1 MKEQPLGPN
10 PSRQRRSVAA
20 EPGHF
25 ANDASASSATHSGEV
40 EGVCATRSGGMQG
53 ERLSRRERYRALV
66 SLLIIP
72 LGMIIVVRAMMVG
85 VQAWTLIV
93 LGLAFVG
100 LGVVRLR
107 VYVQQVHAQGVTTSR
122 RKRV

>member
-1 MKEQPLGPN
+1 MKSQRQAVPL
-10 PSRQRRSVAA
+10 
-20 EPGHF
+20 
-25 ANDASASSATHSGEV
+25 
-40 EGVCATRSGGMQG
+40 
-53 ERLSRRERYRALV
+53 RERYRALV

-72 LGMIIVVRAMMVG
+72 LGVIIVVRASMVG
-85 VQAWTLIV
+85 IQAWTLIV

-107 VYVQQVHAQGVTTSR
+107 AYMQQHAQGARLRR